1 MAKNINEQRLAIII
15 QLTRDGG
22 TAPVDVSV
30 RADYEVAADGLM
42 ENRSANVVL
51 NQAQEKAIKSFGA
64 QVLVQIKQLEG

>member
-15 QLTRDGG
+15 ELTRDGG

-30 RADYEVAADGLM
+30 RADYEVEAEGLM